1 MRHYA
6 AVTAA
11 LLVGFLALFAV
22 VEAAGVPL
30 LTDPGR
36 QLDQPGPATAAL
48 GVGLLV
54 ADAVLPVPSSVVMV
68 AHGALFG
75 ALLGTVLSLV
85 GGVGAALVGFAL
97 GRHGGPLLD
106 RLVPAPERRRADA
119 LLRRWGVVAVVVT
132 RPVPLLAETTVIIAG
147 TTRSLSWPR
156 VGMAA
161 AAGSLPA
168 AALYALAGA
177 VAAGVASVTLVF
189 GLALGLAAAIWLLEH
204 ARARPA
210 ARLDGRSAEHECD
223 SRGTRR

>member
-6 AVTAA
+6 AVIGG
-11 LLVGFLALFAV
+11 LLVGFLVLFAV

-36 QLDQPGPATAAL
+36 QLDQAGPAAAGV

-54 ADAVLPVPSSVVMV
+54 ADVVLPVPASVVMV

-85 GGVGAALVGFAL
+85 GSVGAALVGFAV

-132 RPVPLLAETTVIIAG
+132 RPVPLLAETVVIIAG

-156 VGMAA
+156 VAMAA
-161 AAGSLPA
+161 AVGSLPA

-177 VAAGVASVTLVF
+177 VAAGVASLTLVF
-189 GLALGLAAAIWLLEH
+189 VLVLVLACAIWLLER

-210 ARLDGRSAEHECD
+210 ARLHDRSAEHGCD
-223 SRGTRR
+223 LRGTRQ

>member
-11 LLVGFLALFAV
+11 LLVGFLALFAA
-22 VEAAGVPL
+22 VEAAGVPV

-36 QLDQPGPATAAL
+36 QLEQPGPVAAAL

-54 ADAVLPVPSSVVMV
+54 ADVVLPVPSSVVMV

-85 GGVGAALVGFAL
+85 GSVGAALVGFTV
-97 GRHGGPLLD
+97 GRRGGPLLD
-106 RLVPAPERRRADA
+106 RLVPASERRRADA

-156 VGMAA
+156 VAMAA
-161 AAGSLPA
+161 AVGSLPA
-168 AALYALAGA
+168 AALYAFAGA

-189 GLALGLAAAIWLLEH
+189 GLVLVLAAAMWLLEY
-204 ARARPA
+204 ARARRAPH
-210 ARLDGRSAEHECD
+210 LDGWSAEQECD
-223 SRGTRR
+223 SRGAPR